1 MPINF
6 SELVDK
12 IEQRNLQNR
21 QQAVAQIKPFLDVIT
36 RKATYEMEKQKAKD
50 ETAAGLKVAGEAMGL
65 KGYTPNTSLS
75 PDMQKFTFNLEADRQ
90 APLKQWEAFSS
101 VYGIEPPANLDKM
114 TPEMATVS
122 LGKAKEDLATSEAI
136 NATLSMYPE
145 IAKKLMTD
153 ERYNS
158 ANLKVKWAM
167 LEKELGDE
175 NAKKK
180 FVADVALYKAKS
192 DIDTQEYWRTIGT
205 IAQQKIDAAGANG
218 GNLSESQKKAMSRK
232 ALYETTG
239 VSINGYKIKIG
250 DQDGN
255 KIATTLINGKSI
267 KKTENGYYLLD
278 KDGKWRTLKVD
289 PDDKDSLLYVVKGI
303 GKNTRYKNAAKALDS
318 AMTDY
323 DLQTGNTLE
332 PLMQPAQPT
341 TATNPDF
348 DDLF

>member
-6 SELVDK
+6 SELVDR
-12 IEQRNLQNR
+12 IDQRNLQNR
-21 QQAVAQIKPFLDVIT
+21 QQMVAQMKPFLDVLT
-36 RKATYEMEKQKAKD
+36 RKATYEMEKQKAKE

-65 KGYTPNTSLS
+65 KDYTPDTSLS

-101 VYGIEPPANLDKM
+101 VYGIEPPANLKDM

-122 LGKAKEDLATSEAI
+122 LGKAKEDHATSEAI

-153 ERYNS
+153 EKFNS
-158 ANLKVKWAM
+158 ANLKVKRAM
-167 LEKELGDE
+167 LEKELGDDE
-175 NAKKK
+175 AKKK

-192 DIDTQEYWRTIGT
+192 DIDTNEYWRTTGT
-205 IAQQKIDAAGANG
+205 IQQQKINATGAGG
-218 GNLSESQKKAMSRK
+218 GLSDSQKKAMSRK

-239 VSINGYKIKIG
+239 VSINGYKVKIG
-250 DQDGN
+250 EQAGN
-255 KIATTLINGKSI
+255 KIATTLSNGKSI

-278 KDGKWRTLKVD
+278 KDGKWRTLIVD
-289 PDDKDSLLYVVKGI
+289 PDDKDSLLYVVKGV
-303 GKNTRYKNAAKALDS
+303 GRNTRYKNAAKALDS

-332 PLMQPAQPT
+332 PLMGTEQPAAT
-341 TATNPDF
+341 TNPDF

>member
-21 QQAVAQIKPFLDVIT
+21 QQAVAQMKPFLDVIT
-36 RKATYEMEKQKAKD
+36 RKATYEMEKRKAAE
-50 ETAAGLKVAGEAMGL
+50 ETAAGLTEAAKTIGID
-65 KGYTPNTSLS
+65 YTPNTNLT

-101 VYGIEPPANLDKM
+101 VYGVQIPENVKDM
-114 TPEMATVS
+114 TPEQATVS
-122 LGKAKEDLATSEAI
+122 LAKAKEDYSTSEAI

-153 ERYNS
+153 EKFSS
-158 ANLKVKWAM
+158 ATPKVKRAM

-175 NAKKK
+175 DAKKK
-180 FVADVALYKAKS
+180 FVAGVALYKAKS
-192 DIDTQEYWRTIGT
+192 DIDTQEYWRTTGT

-267 KKTENGYYLLD
+267 KMTENGYSLLD
-278 KDGKWRTLKVD
+278 NDGQWRTL
-289 PDDKDSLLYVVKGI
+289 S
-303 GKNTRYKNAAKALDS
+303 S
-318 AMTDY
+318 
-323 DLQTGNTLE
+323 
-332 PLMQPAQPT
+332 
-341 TATNPDF
+341 
-348 DDLF
+348 